1 MQVSQVATAEQVIQ
15 FATTHAA
22 QVAALGLFPA
32 AQVVQAVIPIIK
44 GLQLFL
50 DFFKLYL
57 KFPSKNSLSGSTA
70 AAAKQALASDF
81 FFFYLF

>member
-32 AQVVQAVIPIIK
+32 AQVVQAVA
-44 GLQLFL
+44 LVQVVQTLCLTTFSLTQLKP
-50 DFFKLYL
+50 KLGKL
-57 KFPSKNSLSGSTA
+57 VLWMDVDVV
-70 AAAKQALASDF
+70 LI
-81 FFFYLF
+81 

>member
-32 AQVVQAVIPIIK
+32 AQVVQAVA
-44 GLQLFL
+44 LVQVVQSALRVVHA
-50 DFFKLYL
+50 
-57 KFPSKNSLSGSTA
+57 T
-70 AAAKQALASDF
+70 QVLASPIAPA
-81 FFFYLF
+81 L